1 MIKKK
6 IHTLLIAIACLFL
19 MQVTVTVSA
28 DDSTLQTESTTDT
41 TQEQSEDNETQ
52 SDFKKTE
59 SPIIDTENNNKEKDV
74 SEETTD
80 SENNDTDPEEKSFS
94 DSNIRYF
101 DDPIFKRN
109 LTGEGSFSLLFI
121 NDEFVALTEKEFEEY
136 ENKLSSIDDEKE
148 LNIEMVRS
156 LLKEIISRSE
166 TDYVPVMGAS
176 LRASNHFD
184 WNNWQNESQAGGQPL
199 ATTHPIKTNKVR
211 KWHNTNRF
219 RLTVG
224 KVGETKPVINIKR
237 NSIHVVNA
245 TNISNPDITIKRIAG
260 STPTATYY
268 NWDRSERGPNATSA
282 GNTVMGRYQYV
293 RRDFKGYR
301 QYIDMKFPGNKELNI
316 QPSVPTTVEFIYDI
330 AYNTPAINGFNNNM
344 NQPINQTLASI
355 IYPQVVKS
363 IHIDKKTGK
372 VLNKV
377 ETHKRNGYY
386 LDPIEI
392 AKKDF
397 SGYDY
402 SHYEVLEEKQ
412 LKERSEDNVWKG
424 KLNQRKRAIVFYYD
438 AKPQTYQV
446 EFETNGGSKINSQ
459 TVEEGSKAKKPSPD
473 PTFDNK
479 RFKGWYIDEKLTT
492 PYDFNKPVNS
502 NLILY
507 AKWESPIV
515 NPEDGDTPII
525 PLDPENQNKTKDGLR
540 IQYVSDFEFG
550 EKKNEFRKEISGHAA
565 GDIVKQNSK
574 EKTVPAF
581 VSVIDDRTLH
591 SNEYQ
596 WELRAKSEPFKD
608 TKDETTIDNA
618 SILLSDLNY
627 ARNLNK
633 KPYAANNT
641 LNISAD
647 SQLLSHNG
655 DTKGGTWSLA
665 FGQLEN
671 GKSTGVTIKIPAA
684 TAKKNVDYYAIINW
698 ELTPSLGGR

>member
-1 MIKKK
+1 
-6 IHTLLIAIACLFL
+6 

-101 DDPIFKRN
+101 DDPIFKRD

-121 NDEFVALTEKEFEEY
+121 NDEYVALTEKEFEEY

-184 WNNWQNESQAGGQPL
+184 WNNWQSESDLKLEPYRNQY
-199 ATTHPIKTNKVR
+199 PIRVNNTR
-211 KWHNTNRF
+211 WRNTNRYSMK
-219 RLTVG
+219 VD
-224 KVGETKPVINIKR
+224 KVGETKPVINPRR
-237 NSIHVVNA
+237 NSLHVANA
-245 TNISNPDITIKRIAG
+245 TNISNPRITLKLING
-260 STPTATYY
+260 SPVTYY
-268 NWDRSERGPNATSA
+268 NLERSVEGPRATWN
-282 GNTVMGRYQYV
+282 GNTVIGTYEYV
-293 RRDFKGYR
+293 LRDNRRF
-301 QYIDMKFPGNKELNI
+301 IDMKFPGFREINI
-316 QPSVPTTVEFIYDI
+316 QPNVATTIEVTNQVE
-330 AYNTPAINGFNNNM
+330 YNTPASNGFNNNLKE
-344 NQPINQTLASI
+344 PLNQTRFRI

-412 LKERSEDNVWKG
+412 FKERSEDNVWKG
-424 KLNQRKRAIVFYYD
+424 NLNQRKRAIVFYYD

-581 VSVIDDRTLH
+581 VSVIDDRPLH

-627 ARNLNK
+627 ARTLNK

-684 TAKKNVDYYAIINW
+684 TAKKNADYYAIINW